1 MITNE
6 KIIELMKELE
16 EELNNKESE
25 IPIINNYEVLA
36 T

>member
-1 MITNE
+1 MIINK
-6 KIIELMKELE
+6 KIIELIKESE
-16 EELNNKESE
+16 KESNNKESE